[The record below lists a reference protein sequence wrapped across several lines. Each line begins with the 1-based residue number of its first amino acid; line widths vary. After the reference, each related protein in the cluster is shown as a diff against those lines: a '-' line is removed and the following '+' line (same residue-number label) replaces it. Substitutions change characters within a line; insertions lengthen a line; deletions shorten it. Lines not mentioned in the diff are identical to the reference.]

1 MSRPRRR
8 NNKRKTTKLRV
19 LYKEDTSEDDGSP
32 KHEQTATPVRARARP
47 RVETPDTAEL
57 ERKLAERRQKK
68 SQRRRA
74 LAAVDE
80 EEDDDAEAIKRYNA
94 RVGLGPRKGPQNKKI
109 KLTKRGAREKE
120 RAREEEKEVAA
131 AIAAAEQMKERAA
144 EQRRFGGPNG
154 RPMFQAMNN
163 TAAHG
168 AMHATREEIG
178 AQALRLREQAVR
190 LRELQQNARE
200 STPASCLDTPLQ
212 TLGM

>member
-1 MSRPRRR
+1 M
-8 NNKRKTTKLRV
+8 

-32 KHEQTATPVRARARP
+32 KQEQTNTPVRARTRP
-47 RVETPDTAEL
+47 RAETPDTAEL
-57 ERKLAERRQKK
+57 VRLLAERRQKK
-68 SQRRRA
+68 SKGRRA

-80 EEDDDAEAIKRYNA
+80 EEDDDAFNA